1 MLVNGEMG
9 KHRPGTE
16 PDTIFFHTTHNHQ
29 RNIIMSLEAKIEANT
44 AAIIA
49 LTAVIAASGI
59 ATVNVIKAVDLDYKE
74 DTPLEVPK
82 ETAADR
88 KAKAKKDAD
97 AAIAKLAGKPT
108 PAEVKKA
115 ERDAARQAEI
125 DAESADTIEEPEVI
139 DEPTG
144 DATEADCRTVATYIM
159 KVVKDKA
166 GLAKALA
173 ANNTNNLSN
182 FKGDYN
188 DFLADLEAV
197 AGKSLA
203 EIA

>member
-74 DTPLEVPK
+74 DTPLEAPK

-115 ERDAARQAEI
+115 ERDATRQAEI
-125 DAESADTIEEPEVI
+125 DAESADTIEFPVVGQV
-139 DEPTG
+139 PG

-188 DFLADLEAV
+188 VFLADLEAV